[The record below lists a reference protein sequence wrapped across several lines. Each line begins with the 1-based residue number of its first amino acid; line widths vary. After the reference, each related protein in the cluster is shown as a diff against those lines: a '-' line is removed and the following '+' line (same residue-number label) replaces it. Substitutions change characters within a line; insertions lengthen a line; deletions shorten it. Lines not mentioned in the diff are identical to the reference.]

1 MADFQ
6 KAVGLTIVNED
17 GYVNDPRDPGG
28 ETNFGIS
35 KRSYP
40 NIDIKTLTLAQA
52 VAIYNRDFWNPLY
65 ASIKDQLVA
74 NSVFDLGVL
83 FGPHAVVKVL
93 QTILGKLLVDGVFG
107 PLTLASVNAQEPITF
122 LLHFKNAMVAYAV
135 VIVNRNPNDSVF
147 LTGWSNRIKVITQIV
162 PSVPCP

>member
-1 MADFQ
+1 MADFK
-6 KAVGLTIVNED
+6 KAANLTIVNED
-17 GYVNDPRDPGG
+17 GYVNDPRDAGG

-40 NIDIKTLTLAQA
+40 NLDIKSLTLDEAL
-52 VAIYNRDFWNPLY
+52 AIYLRDFWDPLY

-74 NSVFDLGVL
+74 NSVFDLGV
-83 FGPHAVVKVL
+83 FEMRHAVVKVL

-107 PLTLASVNAQEPITF
+107 PLTLAAVNAQEPVTF

-147 LTGWSNRIKVITQIV
+147 LTGWSNRIKIITQIV
-162 PSVPCP
+162 PVVSCP